1 MRRVSIEDIAQR
13 ANVSHSTVSRALR
26 GNPRISP
33 SVRTR
38 ILALAHE
45 MGYVPNAIAQSLQ
58 QRHSN
63 TIGVVVTDV
72 ADPFWGEVVKG
83 IEAVMGEAHKALFLS
98 ASQHDADR
106 QLAVI
111 EQFQQRRV
119 DGIIIADSQLGP
131 THLSRVVELAVPA
144 VFLNSQRISHANEF
158 RMVTIDNTH
167 GGQLA
172 ATHLAG
178 LGHRR
183 LAYLGAHKRPASNQQ
198 RHDGYVNTLR
208 HHGVVDTDI
217 VVVHGDAHIDDLTLG
232 YALMHEVWHAH
243 QPTAV
248 FCYNDMLALGALS
261 FCQQHQIAVP
271 ADVSIVGF
279 DDVPLA
285 RFSWPALTTVAQ
297 PKVHLGRQAAH
308 ILLDRMAG
316 NATTDS
322 ILTPSMVV
330 RSSTAAPK
338 GVV

>member
-38 ILALAHE
+38 ILALARE

-131 THLSRVVELAVPA
+131 PHLSRVVELAVPT
-144 VFLNSQRISHANEF
+144 VFLNSQRISHANSF

-172 ATHLAG
+172 AMHLAG

-198 RHDGYVNTLR
+198 RHDGYVNTL
-208 HHGVVDTDI
+208 HQHGITAADVM
-217 VVVHGDAHIDDLTLG
+217 VVHGAAHIDDLTLG

-271 ADVSIVGF
+271 AELSIVGF

-308 ILLDRMAG
+308 ILLDGMAG
-316 NATTDS
+316 QATTDS

>member
-33 SVRTR
+33 GVRTR
-38 ILALAHE
+38 ILTLAHE

-131 THLSRVVELAVPA
+131 PHLSRVVELAVPA
-144 VFLNSQRISHANEF
+144 VFLNSQRLTQPVDF
-158 RMVTIDNTH
+158 RTVSIDNYQ
-167 GGQLA
+167 GGAMA
-172 ATHLAG
+172 AQHLLG

-198 RHDGYVNTLR
+198 RHDGYVNTLSQ
-208 HHGVVDTDI
+208 HGIAPAD
-217 VVVHGDAHIDDLTLG
+217 VVVMHGEAHIDDLMLG
-232 YALMHEVWHAH
+232 YALMHDIWHTH
-243 QPTAV
+243 RPTAV

-261 FCQQHQIAVP
+261 FCQQHQVMVP
-271 ADVSIVGF
+271 DDVSIVGF
-279 DDVPLA
+279 DDVQLA

-308 ILLDRMAG
+308 ILLNSMAG
-316 NATTDS
+316 QATTDS
-322 ILTPSMVV
+322 VIAPHMVV

>member
-33 SVRTR
+33 SVRAR
-38 ILALAHE
+38 ILALASE
-45 MGYVPNAIAQSLQ
+45 MGYVPNAIARSLQ

-63 TIGVVVTDV
+63 TVGVVVTDV

-83 IEAVMGEAHKALFLS
+83 IEVVMGAAQKALFLS

-119 DGIIIADSQLGP
+119 DGLIIADSQLGP
-131 THLSRVVELAVPA
+131 PHLSRVAQLAVPA
-144 VFLNSQRISHANEF
+144 VFLNSQRMTHTSEF
-158 RMVTIDNTH
+158 RTVSIDNHH
-167 GGQLA
+167 GGALA
-172 ATHLAG
+172 AQHLYN

-183 LAYLGAHKRPASNQQ
+183 MAYLGAHKRPASNQQ
-198 RHDGYVNTLR
+198 RHDGYVNTLYQ
-208 HHGVVDTDI
+208 HGIAAAD
-217 VVVHGDAHIDDLTLG
+217 VVVRHGDAQIDDLTLG
-232 YALMHEVWHAH
+232 YALMHEVWHTH

-248 FCYNDMLALGALS
+248 FCYNDMLAMGALS
-261 FCQQHQIAVP
+261 FCQQHHIHVP
-271 ADVSIVGF
+271 DEVSVVGF
-279 DDVPLA
+279 DDVHMA

-297 PKVHLGRQAAH
+297 PKVHLGMQAAH
-308 ILLDRMAG
+308 TLLDGMAG
-316 NATTDS
+316 HATHDQ
-322 ILTPSMVV
+322 IITPSMVV
-330 RSSTAAPK
+330 RGSTAAPK